1 MSLNFDAISSQDLA
15 RGAVLLGTGG
25 GGDPYVGELF
35 LRKQLSQGLQPRLI
49 QADELAD
56 DAFVVCIA
64 GVGAPTVLLE
74 HLVSETIL
82 KGLLAEAERIHGRVI
97 DAIICAEIGGV
108 NAMFPLAVGA
118 ISGLPI
124 VDGDGIGRAFPH
136 IEMTTFSIDGCQA
149 APAIFIDDL
158 GNKVSIDIPDNRTA
172 ETVVRAVTGALNGS
186 VYGVL
191 YPMSGVQVKR
201 SAIRG
206 TVTQALEIGR
216 FIRLARK
223 RSGNPV
229 AELVGFLDGL
239 DVDRSAQALFTG
251 KIVDVSHETRDGY
264 HWGKVVIQSL
274 SDSQDIMELNI
285 QNEFLLARH
294 NGRLVAV
301 VPDLLCLL
309 DSESAEPLTA
319 ENLRYGLRVTVLA
332 YSAPPKLVSTQSLAV
347 VGPAQF
353 GLQETW
359 RPFTELVNEKLTPCT

>member
-1 MSLNFDAISSQDLA
+1 MSLEFDDISSQDLA

-35 LRKQLSQGLQPRLI
+35 LRKQLSQGLRPRLI
-49 QADELAD
+49 QVEELED

-74 HLVSETIL
+74 HLVSETTL
-82 KGLLAEAERIHGRVI
+82 KGLLASAQRLYGRSI
-97 DAIICAEIGGV
+97 DAILCAEIGGI

-118 ISGLPI
+118 ISGLPV
-124 VDGDGIGRAFPH
+124 VDGDGIGRALPH
-136 IEMTTFSIDGCQA
+136 IEMTTFSIDGYQA
-149 APAIFIDDL
+149 APAIFVDDL
-158 GNKVSIDIPDNRTA
+158 GNKVHIDVQDNRTA
-172 ETVVRAVTGALNGS
+172 ENVVRAVTGALNGC
-186 VYGVL
+186 VYGAF
-191 YPMSGVQVKR
+191 YPMSGAQVKR

-206 TVTQALEIGR
+206 TVTQAYEIGR
-216 FIRLARK
+216 YIRLARK
-223 RSGNPV
+223 RSGDPV
-229 AELVGFLDGL
+229 AELVRFIDGL
-239 DVDRSAQALFTG
+239 DADRSAKALFSG
-251 KIVDVSHETRDGY
+251 KIVDVSHETRDSY
-264 HWGKVVIQSL
+264 HWGRVVIQSL
-274 SDSQDIMELNI
+274 RDSQDVMELNI
-285 QNEFLLARH
+285 QNEFLSARH

-332 YSAPPKLVSTQSLAV
+332 YTAPAQLLSEQSLSV

-359 RPFTELVNEKLTPCT
+359 RPFTELVDGTADQCQ